1 MFLERL
7 GELPRLVVV
16 VVVLL
21 LLLLLPVGVTMVLP
35 TMMQR
40 KQRQLIGRT
49 VHPPSFCCLLGQGGV
64 LYFMYVH
71 DLASAGDFKMDGAKK

>member
-7 GELPRLVVV
+7 GELPRRLVVV
-16 VVVLL
+16 GVVVLL
-21 LLLLLPVGVTMVLP
+21 LLVVTMVLP